1 MYLKRVIVQSGTKVP
16 IPNLL
21 KFHYMLHL
29 PKIILPLVALEVE
42 EIVTSP
48 ETEPPKIKGVV
59 MLVVNTGESMGAK
72 TMFPDPKIDTE
83 LMVLIFVAETKVSCL
98 LAASPE

>member
-1 MYLKRVIVQSGTKVP
+1 VYNTIRYQSTYTKSFKVS
-16 IPNLL
+16 LYAAL
-21 KFHYMLHL
+21 A

-48 ETEPPKIKGVV
+48 ETPPKIKGVV

>member
-1 MYLKRVIVQSGTKVP
+1 
-16 IPNLL
+16 
-21 KFHYMLHL
+21 
-29 PKIILPLVALEVE
+29 
-42 EIVTSP
+42 
-48 ETEPPKIKGVV
+48 

-98 LAASPE
+98 LAKPRIKRVYCIIPSISSRCCLNYS

>member
-1 MYLKRVIVQSGTKVP
+1 M
-16 IPNLL
+16 LL
-21 KFHYMLHL
+21 A

-48 ETEPPKIKGVV
+48 ETEAPPKIKGVV
-59 MLVVNTGESMGAK
+59 VVNTGESMEAK

>member
-16 IPNLL
+16 IPNLFKVSL
-21 KFHYMLHL
+21 YAALA

-48 ETEPPKIKGVV
+48 ETE
-59 MLVVNTGESMGAK
+59 
-72 TMFPDPKIDTE
+72 
-83 LMVLIFVAETKVSCL
+83 
-98 LAASPE
+98 AS

>member
-1 MYLKRVIVQSGTKVP
+1 
-16 IPNLL
+16 
-21 KFHYMLHL
+21 
-29 PKIILPLVALEVE
+29 
-42 EIVTSP
+42 
-48 ETEPPKIKGVV
+48 

-83 LMVLIFVAETKVSCL
+83 LMVLIFVAEKSCL

>member
-1 MYLKRVIVQSGTKVP
+1 MLLACTVQSGTKVP

-29 PKIILPLVALEVE
+29 RQNNSTFSCIRVE

-48 ETEPPKIKGVV
+48 ETEAPPKIKGVV
-59 MLVVNTGESMGAK
+59 MLVVNTGES
-72 TMFPDPKIDTE
+72 I
-83 LMVLIFVAETKVSCL
+83 
-98 LAASPE
+98 